1 MARALRHERTAAGLS
16 LSKLAQQAGV
26 AKSTLSQLEA
36 GSANPSVET
45 LWALSTALGIP
56 FSRLVD
62 AETPHVAVV
71 RAGTGPQVAAGEA
84 AYAATLLSAC
94 PPHARRDLYL
104 VTAEP
109 GSARRSEPHPRGTV
123 EHVVV
128 SAGRA
133 RVGPADDPVVLD
145 PGDYMVY
152 PGDVPHVFE
161 ALQPA
166 TTAVVVTEQR

>member
-62 AETPHVAVV
+62 AEAPHVAVV

-84 AYAATLLSAC
+84 TYAATLLSAC

-109 GSARRSEPHPRGTV
+109 GAARRSEPHPRGTV

-133 RVGPADDPVVLD
+133 RVGPADDPVELG

-152 PGDVPHVFE
+152 PGDAPHVFE
-161 ALQPA
+161 ALEPA
-166 TTAVVVTEQR
+166 TTAVVVSEQR